1 MNSKFLCKRCNFITY
16 DKKDYQRHCKTLK
29 HKKSKWTCKDCG
41 KQYKYAS
48 GLSRHK
54 CKKASA
60 NIEDD
65 EMENLIIQKQDT
77 NSGNNFNELLTIIK
91 EQQKQLNKSHELIQ
105 MVIQENKD
113 IIPRIGNNNI
123 SINVYL
129 NEQCKDAMNLKDF
142 VDNLD
147 ISLEDL
153 KYTQQ
158 HGYVEG
164 ITNIFTK
171 QLKDLQPTERPIHCS
186 DIKRMQFYVKED
198 NMWLKDDEH
207 KKIEKSIQDIKMK
220 QIRQLKKW
228 EEENPLFISDENLLN
243 QWQKMVKEIIGPEE
257 NAKTKE
263 KDMLYIKKQLAS
275 TIPVKFALKNK

>member
-1 MNSKFLCKRCNFITY
+1 MNSNFLCKRCNFVTY
-16 DKKDYQRHCKTLK
+16 DKKDYLRHCKTSK
-29 HKKSKWTCKDCG
+29 HKKSKWICLTCG
-41 KQYKYAS
+41 KQYKFAS

-54 CKKASA
+54 CKTVSEPLNEDPYE
-60 NIEDD
+60 NIIVQ
-65 EMENLIIQKQDT
+65 EN
-77 NSGNNFNELLTIIK
+77 NSSNFNELLTIIK

-129 NEQCKDAMNLKDF
+129 NERCKDAMNLKDF
-142 VDNLD
+142 VENLNV
-147 ISLEDL
+147 SLEDL
-153 KYTQQ
+153 MYTQQ
-158 HGYVEG
+158 HGYIEG

-171 QLKDLQPTERPIHCS
+171 QLKDMQPNERPIQCT
-186 DIKRMQFYVKED
+186 DDKRMQFYVKDD
-198 NMWLKDDEH
+198 NIWSKDDEH

-220 QIRQLKKW
+220 QIKQLKNW
-228 EEENPLFISDENLLN
+228 EEENPLFLSNDTLLN

-257 NAKTKE
+257 NVKNKE
-263 KDMLYIKKQLAS
+263 KDIFYIKKQLAN